1 MRLATTQIDMDDVEM
16 MVEYHGTEK
25 NLGRA
30 ALRKAMSENV
40 DGSRCEL
47 HRRNRRETL
56 RFSSQK
62 TDATRETNARR
73 QHQVVVRRPNVVP
86 DVHFSVI
93 MPNLSTVT

>member
-16 MVEYHGTEK
+16 MLGNHGTEK

-30 ALRKAMSENV
+30 ALRKAMLENV

-62 TDATRETNARR
+62 TDETRETNDR
-73 QHQVVVRRPNVVP
+73 
-86 DVHFSVI
+86 
-93 MPNLSTVT
+93 